1 VDGCSKE
8 ELIGA
13 SISNKLIALAVDMN
27 KPSQAD
33 RGAGAGLLLMHG
45 YSVEYPNFCE
55 EKYIHIVYSMYMY
68 KK

>member
-1 VDGCSKE
+1 LDAWVDGCSKE

-33 RGAGAGLLLMHG
+33 RGGR
-45 YSVEYPNFCE
+45 
-55 EKYIHIVYSMYMY
+55 
-68 KK
+68 